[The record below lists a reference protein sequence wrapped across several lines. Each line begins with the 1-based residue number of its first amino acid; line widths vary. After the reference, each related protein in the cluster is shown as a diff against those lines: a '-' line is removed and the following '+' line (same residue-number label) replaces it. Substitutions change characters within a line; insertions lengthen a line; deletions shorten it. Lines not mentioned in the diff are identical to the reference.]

1 MTGKAALKNANPV
14 RSQHGKRILGG
25 LMAALEQGH
34 VVNELYEAEA
44 SSRAGTLPA
53 VFADFRAV
61 TLRPPIPQDEL
72 LDCVA
77 HWMTVARCV
86 SRGIESE
93 EEKTATFRSTK
104 KRVEKYCASSE
115 HISQRQVCILDAA
128 ETRRN
133 ERLEFVSPPAP
144 YKNIFNNP
152 AGKTWEE
159 RRVLFEQAALT
170 AFEHCY
176 DSEQR
181 PPDEIIHVTCTGYAS
196 PSPVQVF
203 LSQRGWFRT
212 GVTHAYHMGCYGA
225 FPAIRTACGLLAASY
240 VSLPK
245 PKDRID
251 IIHTEYLSLHVD
263 FLTQEPGNYV
273 INTLFGD
280 GFIKYSAYPLSNFL
294 ESNKRG
300 LKLLALE
307 ERLAPNSLDEMTL
320 RPGTYSFDETVS
332 KNVPDIIYV
341 HIKEFM
347 IDLCRQAGIDFDERK
362 EDLLYAVHPGGP
374 AIVSKTRDALGLD
387 ESQMWISR
395 EILRQHG
402 NMASATAPHMWQKIV
417 ETDAIPTGVKIVSV
431 AFGPGLTVIGA
442 VFEKI

>member
-1 MTGKAALKNANPV
+1 MGT
-14 RSQHGKRILGG
+14 
-25 LMAALEQGH
+25 LEHGH
-34 VVNELYEAEA
+34 VVDELYEAEA
-44 SSRAGTLPA
+44 SSGASTLPI
-53 VFADFRAV
+53 VFADFKAV
-61 TLRPPIPQDEL
+61 MLMPPISQDEL
-72 LDCVA
+72 LDCVTR
-77 HWMTVARCV
+77 WMTVAQCV
-86 SRGIESE
+86 RRGSDSE
-93 EEKTATFRSTK
+93 EEKTAVFRSTK
-104 KRVEKYCASSE
+104 KRVEKYSASSE
-115 HISQRQVCILDAA
+115 HISQRQICILDTPD
-128 ETRRN
+128 TRRD
-133 ERLEFVSPPAP
+133 ERLEFVAPPAP
-144 YKNIFNNP
+144 YKNIYSNP

-170 AFEHCY
+170 AFERSY
-176 DSEQR
+176 DESEQ

-203 LSQRGWFRT
+203 LSRRGWFRT

-240 VSLPK
+240 VSLPI

-251 IIHTEYLSLHVD
+251 IIHTEFLSLHVD
-263 FLTQEPGNYV
+263 FLTQDPGNYV
-273 INTLFGD
+273 MNTLFGD

-294 ESNKRG
+294 ASNKRG

-332 KNVPDIIYV
+332 KNVPDIIYA

-347 IDLCRQAGIDFDERK
+347 IDLCRRAGIDFEDEK
-362 EDLLYAVHPGGP
+362 EDLVYAVHPGGP
-374 AIVSKTRDALGLD
+374 AIVSKTRDALNLD

-395 EILRQHG
+395 DILRQHG
-402 NMASATAPHMWQKIV
+402 NMASATAPHMWQKIA
-417 ETDAIPTGVKIVSV
+417 ETDAIPTGAKIVSV

>member
-1 MTGKAALKNANPV
+1 
-14 RSQHGKRILGG
+14 
-25 LMAALEQGH
+25 MATLEQGH
-34 VVNELYEAEA
+34 VVDELYEGEVSARA
-44 SSRAGTLPA
+44 STLPIVFTDFKA
-53 VFADFRAV
+53 VR
-61 TLRPPIPQDEL
+61 LMPPIPQEEL

-77 HWMTVARCV
+77 QWMTIARCV
-86 SRGIESE
+86 SRGIGSE
-93 EEKTATFRSTK
+93 EEKTAVFRSTK

-115 HISQRQVCILDAA
+115 HIAQRQICILDTP

-133 ERLEFVSPPAP
+133 ERLEFAAPPAP
-144 YKNIFNNP
+144 YQNIRSNP

-176 DSEQR
+176 EEGEQQA
-181 PPDEIIHVTCTGYAS
+181 PDEIIHVTCTGYSS

-240 VSLPK
+240 FSLPTR
-245 PKDRID
+245 KDRID

-273 INTLFGD
+273 MNTLFGD
-280 GFIKYSAYPLSNFL
+280 GFIKYSAYPLLNFL
-294 ESNKRG
+294 SSNKRG

-307 ERLAPNSLDEMTL
+307 ERLAPNSLEEMTL

-332 KNVPDIIYV
+332 KNVPEIIYV

-347 IDLCRQAGIDFDERK
+347 IDLCRQAGLDFEAEK
-362 EDLLYAVHPGGP
+362 EDLVYAVHPGGP

-395 EILRQHG
+395 DILRQHG

-417 ETDAIPTGVKIVSV
+417 ETDAIPSGAKIVSV